1 MGFFYFM
8 FDDLRE
14 DNPLIF
20 AYELWKSGYTYKYSN
35 WFKRNVEKVKVFIK
49 FVKVQNNNI

>member
-20 AYELWKSGYTYKYSN
+20 AYELWKNGYTCKYSN
-35 WFKRNVEKVKVFIK
+35 WFKRNVENVKVFIK

>member
-14 DNPLIF
+14 DNSLIF
-20 AYELWKSGYTYKYSN
+20 AYELWKSVYTCKYSN
-35 WFKRNVEKVKVFIK
+35 WFKKNVENAKVFIK
-49 FVKVQNNNI
+49 FVKVQNNI